1 VSVSAIVVS
10 PSGILVGDAALD
22 EASISG
28 YAVAFSRASSIL
40 IDPKVSGCSRA
51 RSTSPCGSG
60 SSNRRV
66 LLLAGA
72 AQASKTRTTPLM
84 SMPVFRQMTVRDACD
99 PFGIARLHG
108 RERRFSQAPT

>member
-51 RSTSPCGSG
+51 HSTSPCGSG

-66 LLLAGA
+66 LLLAGGGA
-72 AQASKTRTTPLM
+72 GVQ
-84 SMPVFRQMTVRDACD
+84 DAHNATHEH
-99 PFGIARLHG
+99 ARLPADDG
-108 RERRFSQAPT
+108 ARCV